1 MTERDIQF
9 RLFYELK
16 PFMAAP
22 NIMMYGCY
30 ESDLLAI
37 TGKSMF
43 AHEYEIKLS
52 KSDFLADF
60 KKCHQKFTGVFDY
73 VPSSYGGTTQR
84 AVYVTK
90 TKHQELLEG
99 KFANRFTYCFPQ
111 GLIDHALVPEWA
123 GIVEVIQF
131 ENRIGLNRV
140 RNARLLH
147 KNKMTDTQITQ
158 IARSLSFRAFKI

>member
-30 ESDLLAI
+30 ESDLLAV
-37 TGKSMF
+37 TANSMF

-60 KKCHQKFTGVFDY
+60 KKCDQKFTGVFDI
-73 VPSSYGGTTQR
+73 VPSHYGGTTER
-84 AVYVTK
+84 PVFVTK

-99 KFANRFTYCFPQ
+99 ELANQFTYCFPE

-131 ENRIGLNRV
+131 ENKITLNLV
-140 RNARLLH
+140 RNAKMLH
-147 KNKMTDTQITQ
+147 KNKMTDRQITQ
-158 IARSLSFRAFKI
+158 MARSLSFRAFKI